1 MKRPYI
7 WLGILF
13 ALAVVSQGMFT
24 IDVIR
29 ELSWDYPARPFFIG
43 NDQPT
48 IVELTANASQAGLRR
63 GDRVVAIEG
72 RPFRN
77 ARDLLQ
83 PVREKTPGQTLAV
96 TAERG

>member
-13 ALAVVSQGMFT
+13 ALAAVSQGMFT

-29 ELSWDYPARPFFIG
+29 ELSWDYPARPFFVG
-43 NDQPT
+43 GEQPT
-48 IVELTANASQAGLRR
+48 INKCPSNAGQAGLRR
-63 GDRVVAIEG
+63 GDRLVAIEG

-77 ARDLLQ
+77 VRDLLQ

-96 TAERG
+96 TAERE